1 MVAAAVA
8 VRSRSHRIHWRRK
21 EAARRSFQ
29 ESSGIF
35 IQDSTMH
42 SLGRTGHPQESQW
55 CHREVLGD
63 SQDVVVVVAA
73 PAAEVAVVVVVVVM
87 AVLVV
92 GVLW

>member
-1 MVAAAVA
+1 
-8 VRSRSHRIHWRRK
+8 
-21 EAARRSFQ
+21 
-29 ESSGIF
+29 
-35 IQDSTMH
+35 MH